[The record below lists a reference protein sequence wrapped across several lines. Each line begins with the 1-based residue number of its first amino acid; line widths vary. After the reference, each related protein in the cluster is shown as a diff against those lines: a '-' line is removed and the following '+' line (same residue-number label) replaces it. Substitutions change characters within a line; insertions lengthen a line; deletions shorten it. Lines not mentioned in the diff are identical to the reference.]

1 MKDKNDNSTYS
12 ESKIKKA
19 LKLKFEEN
27 LSLIEISLAT
37 DIPKEYIRKLVQGKI
52 RNDLVMEY
60 LLKNDFKKLD
70 F

>member
-27 LSLIEISLAT
+27 LSLTEISLAT

>member
-19 LKLKFEEN
+19 LKVKFEEN
-27 LSLIEISLAT
+27 LSLTEISLAT